1 MAKGRSFRSSS
12 KSLMALSSSLGA
24 DPGLFFGARDSP
36 LWALSAYRLSEERLT
51 EKVLAPEPWTCR
63 LLPRRLS
70 SAVGLPSN
78 RSCDHVLIGSLSLQR
93 AVRRAWAGVSFGVSR
108 PFRTSQLLGDERY
121 FLCPF
126 GRCGLDPLSR
136 KVSPISGGVP
146 WPPLGPL
153 PRLLCGRASHP
164 IVSGVA
170 FAWPSQKGGS
180 AKLTLP
186 LLPPWRLS
194 KHTPSPNSSSIWST
208 KKSPI

>member
-93 AVRRAWAGVSFGVSR
+93 AVIGDSHRATL
-108 PFRTSQLLGDERY
+108 FR
-121 FLCPF
+121 
-126 GRCGLDPLSR
+126 
-136 KVSPISGGVP
+136 
-146 WPPLGPL
+146 
-153 PRLLCGRASHP
+153 
-164 IVSGVA
+164 
-170 FAWPSQKGGS
+170 GS
-180 AKLTLP
+180 AA
-186 LLPPWRLS
+186 S
-194 KHTPSPNSSSIWST
+194 GSPASEHEVDQVGALRAQT
-208 KKSPI
+208 